1 MEGWQV
7 ARTRG
12 QCRREQSWCR
22 RSSGSRSERHCTLP
36 SPADQKADLDR
47 QVAPL
52 ATLAAENEMRV
63 ALVVPEVGNG
73 LNGTESPIGELAAQ
87 AVGNNGL

>member
-1 MEGWQV
+1 
-7 ARTRG
+7 
-12 QCRREQSWCR
+12 
-22 RSSGSRSERHCTLP
+22 
-36 SPADQKADLDR
+36 
-47 QVAPL
+47 
-52 ATLAAENEMRV
+52 LAAENEMRV